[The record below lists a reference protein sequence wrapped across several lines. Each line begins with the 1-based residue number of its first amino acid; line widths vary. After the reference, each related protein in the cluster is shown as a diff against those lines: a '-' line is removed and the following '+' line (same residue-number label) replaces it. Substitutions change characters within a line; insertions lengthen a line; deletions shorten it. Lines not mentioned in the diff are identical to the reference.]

1 MAFKAYGLDSL
12 TVLANGSSNDGGGA
26 DGSKCT
32 SKSYVFGQWI
42 KTISSSEEKGSQV

>member
-12 TVLANGSSNDGGGA
+12 TVLANGSSNDDGA